1 MEVCS
6 ESEQIERRLKELE
19 RYGID
24 LCLVGNMK
32 MVVVLS
38 VLATSLLR
46 GSNIVYPTPSSLE
59 VKGLPI
65 VHFPIPSAP
74 IPPQRQEPIILNRA

>member
-46 GSNIVYPTPSSLE
+46 GSNIVYPTPSSLQS
-59 VKGLPI
+59 KGVTHRPLSNSFSP
-65 VHFPIPSAP
+65 HPTSAT
-74 IPPQRQEPIILNRA
+74 RTNHT